1 MRMVR
6 IEEGERGKGSQEGRY
21 GGTAAA
27 RRLLS
32 IIISDRLVCY
42 PQPSRTDSA
51 RVRWT
56 SATAFVMGRN
66 EVYTSALL
74 QAATAICGLR

>member
-6 IEEGERGKGSQEGRY
+6 IEEEREGGKGSREGRY
-21 GGTAAA
+21 GGTAA

-56 SATAFVMGRN
+56 SAAAFVMGRN